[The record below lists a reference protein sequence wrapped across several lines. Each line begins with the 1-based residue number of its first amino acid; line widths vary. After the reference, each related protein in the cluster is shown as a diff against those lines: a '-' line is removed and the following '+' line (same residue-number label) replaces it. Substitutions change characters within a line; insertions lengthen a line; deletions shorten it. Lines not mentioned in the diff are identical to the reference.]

1 VSDVTEP
8 AAQERVGLTLNL
20 HTHLEGWLRPQ
31 TAAELGADVDIE
43 APAAE
48 WAEAMRVSVPGDLS
62 AYLERVAVAYPLLR
76 SAAALERVTSEAVE
90 DAAVDGCR
98 FLELRVGP
106 VTHASDAL
114 PLEGVMEALCRGLQR
129 GIEATGIA
137 AGLVPA
143 VLRHH
148 EPSANERLAELAV
161 RHRGDG
167 VVGFDIA
174 GDELV
179 FPDLDPHIR
188 AFEIARAGGLGI
200 TAHAAEAGPASAA
213 KEAYDLLGA
222 TRIGHGTRLAQDV
235 DLLAWAAD
243 TGICIEV
250 CPTSNYLTG
259 ALGPGDTHPAR
270 SFLGAGCEVVL
281 GDDNPSQTGSP
292 LSAEAEGL
300 VTRQGLTPEEL
311 DAMSAAAMAHAFCDS
326 DTRERLR
333 AIAAD
338 QGGSGAD
345 MRTGGRP

>member
-1 VSDVTEP
+1 MTEREV
-8 AAQERVGLTLNL
+8 QQRVGLTLNL
-20 HTHLEGWLRPQ
+20 HTHLEGWLRPE
-31 TAAELGADVDIE
+31 TAAELGTDAGIE
-43 APAAE
+43 APAAG
-48 WAEAMRVSVPGDLS
+48 WAEAMRVSVPGDLI

-90 DAAVDGCR
+90 DAAADGCR

-114 PLEGVMEALCRGLQR
+114 PLEDVMEALCRGLRR
-129 GIEATGIA
+129 GIENTGIA

-143 VLRHH
+143 ILRHH
-148 EPSANERLAELAV
+148 APAANERLAELAV
-161 RHRGDG
+161 RHRDDG

-174 GDELV
+174 GDELT
-179 FPDLDPHIR
+179 FPDLRPHIR

-213 KEAYDLLGA
+213 REAYELLGA
-222 TRIGHGTRLAQDV
+222 TRIGHGTRLAQD
-235 DLLAWAAD
+235 DELLAWAAAA
-243 TGICIEV
+243 GICIEV

-259 ALGPGDTHPAR
+259 AVRPGEAHPVR
-270 SFLGAGCEVVL
+270 RFLGAGCEVVL

-300 VTRQGLTPEEL
+300 LTRQGLTPEEL
-311 DAMSAAAMAHAFCDS
+311 DTMSAAAIAHAFCDT

-333 AIAAD
+333 ATAPD
-338 QGGSGAD
+338 QAEPQLDTRAGGH
-345 MRTGGRP
+345 R